1 MIPAQFDYISA
12 KSLDEAVSLL
22 AKHKDDAKLLAG
34 GHSLLPAMKLRLMQ
48 PKVLIDISRIKDL
61 NYIREDQGQIR
72 IGAMTT
78 HFQIESSELL
88 RKLCPLLT
96 ETASHLGDVQVRNRG
111 TIGGSIAHA
120 DPAADWPAAILALD
134 GEIIVAGAKGQRSIK
149 ADQFFVELLT
159 TALQPGEVV
168 KEIAFATPKGQGQ
181 AYVKVR
187 HPASGFAV
195 VGVAVTLTHNG
206 SGKCQS
212 AVVGNTGVPQTTYK
226 AKSVSPNYII
236 TQLPTFPMTLSGSQK
251 IAAPLDRLFQ
261 ALTNPSV
268 LQKCIPGCQELEK
281 TGENQYKATLSAGV
295 GPVKGVFAAT
305 VALKDITVPSQFT
318 LVVEGKGQPGFVKG
332 SGTLNLSKED
342 DSTTIEYSGEVN

>member
-12 KSLDEAVSLL
+12 KSLDEAVTLL

-61 NYIREDQGQIR
+61 NYIREDKGQIR

-78 HFQIESSELL
+78 HFQVESSDLL
-88 RKLCPLLT
+88 RRVCPLLT

-120 DPAADWPAAILALD
+120 DPAADWPAAILSLD
-134 GEIIVAGAKGQRSIK
+134 AEMVVAGPKGQRSIK

-159 TALQPGEVV
+159 TALQPGEILR
-168 KEIAFATPKGQGQ
+168 EIVFATPKGLGQ
-181 AYVKVR
+181 CYVKVR

-195 VGVAVTLTHNG
+195 VGVAVNLTRDS

-212 AVVGNTGVPQTTYK
+212 AGIGITGVSPTPYRAGGVESALKGSSLDAK
-226 AKSVSPNYII
+226 A
-236 TQLPTFPMTLSGSQK
+236 
-251 IAAPLDRLFQ
+251 
-261 ALTNPSV
+261 
-268 LQKCIPGCQELEK
+268 
-281 TGENQYKATLSAGV
+281 LSAAASHATDGMTANSDL
-295 GPVKGVFAAT
+295 FASAEYRKHLAEIYT
-305 VALKDITVPSQFT
+305 RRALETAVSRAK
-318 LVVEGKGQPGFVKG
+318 
-332 SGTLNLSKED
+332 
-342 DSTTIEYSGEVN
+342 